1 MNRTSIKQLYKQH
14 RKKIKRFLLFC
25 FAFFL
30 IWYAQCLPSK
40 ILNDP
45 CSTVLLDNNGKLLGA
60 KIAEDGQW
68 RFSSDSSLPPKFVK
82 CILEFEDR
90 GFYNHIGVSAKG
102 IGRALVQ
109 NMRNGRVVS
118 GGSTITMQLARIINK
133 NPKRTVLE
141 KFVEV
146 CMATRLE
153 MRYSKDEILNL
164 YASHAPFGNNV
175 VGLNAASWRYYGRDA
190 SKLSWSENAT
200 LAVLPNAP
208 GLIYPGKNHDRLL
221 NKRNRLLKRLLINHT
236 IDSVAYSLAIQEPLP
251 GRPLPLPQVAPHL
264 LVRCMKDGLKG
275 KTIHS
280 TIVTEI
286 QQKAEFI
293 LENHMLSL
301 KDNKIY
307 NSAVLISSVKN
318 GKVLAYIGNSKSRGT
333 DDNAN
338 FVDCVNAPRSTGSTL
353 KPILYAKSLEAG
365 IINPNTFLID
375 IPTNYGG
382 FTPQNFN
389 YSYEGVVPA
398 NDALAKSLNIPF
410 VRLLRT
416 YGYEKFHD
424 DLRKMNLSNLNHP
437 ASYYGLSIILGGAES
452 KMWDLNNL
460 YLSHAMHLKGVDSV
474 QLSYQ
479 KNVNSFVNFEYIDKA
494 CVFQTFEAMTQLNR
508 PDEEGNWQKFDGSVK
523 VAWKTGTSFG
533 FRDAWAI
540 GITPDY
546 VISVWV
552 GNASGEGRPSLTG
565 VKAAAPILFDVLR
578 NLKNSNQW
586 FKPPISSMNIIE
598 ICRISG
604 KRAGDACTDK
614 KEMLLPST
622 CLKSG
627 VCRYHQWILLDKTN
641 VYRVNSMGYN
651 PLEANRKSFLV
662 LSPGI
667 EKYYKLNHPE
677 YKELPP
683 LHKSC
688 SNTNDDQPLA
698 LIYPRHN
705 SKIFVPTEING
716 RAGKVI
722 FEATHRQNNEILY
735 WHIDEYY
742 IGQTSEIHQMHVSPG
757 PGKHILK
764 VIDELGYS
772 KTVFFEITNK
782 VK

>member
-1 MNRTSIKQLYKQH
+1 MKKVSILKAIKKH
-14 RKKIKRFLLFC
+14 RKKIKGFFAVSFVVFLV
-25 FAFFL
+25 
-30 IWYAQCLPSK
+30 WYAQCLPSN

-45 CSTVLLDNNGKLLGA
+45 CSTVLLDDKGNLLGA
-60 KIAEDGQW
+60 KIADDGQW
-68 RFSSDSSLPPKFVK
+68 RFSSDTTLPPKFVK

-90 GFYNHIGVSAKG
+90 GFYSHIGVSAKG
-102 IGRALVQ
+102 IARAVVQ
-109 NMRNGRVVS
+109 NVKNGRVVS

-141 KFVEV
+141 KFIEV

-175 VGLNAASWRYYGRDA
+175 VGLNAASWRYFGRDA
-190 SKLSWSENAT
+190 SKLSWSEQAT

-221 NKRNRLLKRLLINHT
+221 KKRNRLLKRLLLSKT
-236 IDSVAYSLAIQEPLP
+236 IDSIDYSLAIQEPLP
-251 GRPLPLPQVAPHL
+251 GRPLPLPQLAPHL

-275 KTIHS
+275 KTIQS
-280 TIVTEI
+280 TIVTDI
-286 QQKAEFI
+286 QHKAEFI
-293 LENHMLSL
+293 LENHMIALR
-301 KDNKIY
+301 DNKIH
-307 NSAVLISSVKN
+307 NAAILISSVKT
-318 GKVLAYIGNSKSRGT
+318 GKVLAYIGNSKSVSNE
-333 DDNAN
+333 DNAN
-338 FVDCVNAPRSTGSTL
+338 YVDCVNSPRSTGSTL
-353 KPILYAKSLEAG
+353 KPMLYAKSLESG
-365 IINPNTFLID
+365 IINPSSFLID

-389 YSYEGVVPA
+389 YSFEGVIPA

-410 VRLLRT
+410 VRLLKS

-424 DLRKMNLSNLNHP
+424 DLKKMNLSNLNHP
-437 ASYYGLSIILGGAES
+437 ASYYGLSIILGGAEA
-452 KMWDLNNL
+452 KMWDMNNL
-460 YLSHAMHLKGVDSV
+460 YLSHAMHLKGYDSI
-474 QLSYQ
+474 QLSYL
-479 KNVNSFVNFEYIDKA
+479 KNVNPFKSFEYIDKA
-494 CVFQTFEAMTQLNR
+494 CIYQTFDAMTQLNR

-540 GITPDY
+540 GVTPDY
-546 VISVWV
+546 VVSVWV
-552 GNASGEGRPSLTG
+552 GNATGEGRPNLTG
-565 VKAAAPILFDVLR
+565 VKAAAPVLFDILR

-586 FKPPISSMNIIE
+586 FKPPISSMNKIE
-598 ICRISG
+598 ICNISG
-604 KRAGDACTDK
+604 KRAGEACPNKSTK
-614 KEMLLPST
+614 QMPST

-627 VCRYHQWILLDKTN
+627 VCQYHKWILLDETN
-641 VYRVNSMGYN
+641 VYRVNSLGFN
-651 PLEANRKSFLV
+651 PLNANKKSFLV

-667 EKYYKLNHPE
+667 EKYYKLSHPE

-683 LHKSC
+683 LHISC
-688 SNTNDDQPLA
+688 VNTNDEQPLA
-698 LIYPRHN
+698 LLYPRHN
-705 SKIFVPTEING
+705 SKIFVPTEIDG

-722 FEATHRQNNEILY
+722 FEATHRQKNEILY
-735 WHIDEYY
+735 WHIDENY

-772 KTVFFEITNK
+772 KTVYFEITSQ